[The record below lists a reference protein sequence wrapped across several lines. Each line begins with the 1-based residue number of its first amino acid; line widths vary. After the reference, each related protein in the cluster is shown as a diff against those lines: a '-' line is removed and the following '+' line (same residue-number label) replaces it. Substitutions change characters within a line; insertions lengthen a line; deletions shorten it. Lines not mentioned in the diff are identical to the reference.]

1 MAPTDSQQLEPRR
14 RVPKIQFRV
23 LTKGRADAGK
33 TAILQKVRETT
44 ESPIIYQGDE
54 ELRSNPARFAC
65 ESDLTADQVK
75 LEPSMGASVS
85 VV

>member
-1 MAPTDSQQLEPRR
+1 MDSQQLVPRR

-23 LTKGRADAGK
+23 LTIGRADAGK
-33 TAILQKVRETT
+33 TAILQNVGETT

-75 LEPSMGASVS
+75 LEPSIGASVS